1 MKLIHMKRL
10 IGAALILALGVT
22 LVCVIFDFEIAEY
35 ADAGDMDADAILE
48 EFESNSPEHIRD
60 VSLIG
65 VQYVTGGTAWRVEKS
80 SEGYENTDTIL
91 LSLFDL
97 RCLKANSDFSI
108 DMRAGFITYNLASV
122 SAAPNDRL
130 KALIPLKTYVY
141 DKSSD
146 GVIDRGFTVR
156 DLNFLGIAKIFLRSF
171 ALIFIFGAI
180 VLLLYKLIRRISF
193 KHIRPSFE
201 PECIEE

>member
-1 MKLIHMKRL
+1 MKLIYIKRL
-10 IGAALILALGVT
+10 IIAALILALGVT

-35 ADAGDMDADAILE
+35 TDAGGMDADAILE
-48 EFESNSPEHIRD
+48 EFESNSPEHVRD

-80 SEGYENTDTIL
+80 SDGYENTDMIL
-91 LSLFDL
+91 LSLFDP
-97 RCLKANSDFSI
+97 RCLKENSDYRI
-108 DMRAGFITYNLASV
+108 DMHAGFITCNLASV

-130 KALIPLKTYVY
+130 KALIPVKTYVY

-156 DLNFLGIAKIFLRSF
+156 DLNFLGIVKIFLRSF

-180 VLLLYKLIRRISF
+180 VLLIFKSIGRISF
-193 KHIRPSFE
+193 KHTRPSFE
-201 PECIEE
+201 PDRIEE